1 MMPVDIDKD
10 TQKEAIKEAITEWL
24 DVQFAAVG
32 RFTVKGIL
40 AAALAGLAYAYLVTH
55 GWKV

>member
-1 MMPVDIDKD
+1 MPVELDRE
-10 TQKEAIKEAITEWL
+10 TQKEAVKEAITEWL

-55 GWKV
+55 GWKL